1 MPPQTRAAQGFAG
14 VAVEI
19 DLTHKGCLSL
29 KWSPDSGGVEI
40 DLTHKGIMTQS
51 P

>member
-19 DLTHKGCLSL
+19 DLTHKGIKTVGSAIFHGREAECRNR
-29 KWSPDSGGVEI
+29 PDSQR
-40 DLTHKGIMTQS
+40 D
-51 P
+51 

>member
-19 DLTHKGCLSL
+19 DLTHKG
-29 KWSPDSGGVEI
+29 
-40 DLTHKGIMTQS
+40 IMTQS